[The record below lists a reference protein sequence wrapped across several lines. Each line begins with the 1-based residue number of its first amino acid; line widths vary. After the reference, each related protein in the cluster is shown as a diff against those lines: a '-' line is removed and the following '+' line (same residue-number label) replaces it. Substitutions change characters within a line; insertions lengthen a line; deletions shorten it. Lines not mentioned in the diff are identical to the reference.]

1 MNIRIILNGKKAGL
15 EPVRSAIF
23 KARETGKVEVR
34 ATWEGGDVERL
45 VHEAVHDGCQRVVAA
60 GGDGTVKEV
69 VDAILHLSA
78 DERPELAVMP
88 LGTANDFAT
97 ACTIPADLLSA
108 LQLAQSGNIQ
118 NVDAV
123 KANEHHFMNIA
134 SGGFGA
140 QVTAN
145 TPVALKNF
153 LGGGAYTLSGL
164 VQAVNFSP
172 YHGEIR
178 LPDHSLSNAV
188 IVGAVCNGRQAGGGQ
203 QLAPQAL
210 IDDGLLDLVA
220 LNNFPPEALSQ
231 VVEELLAPD
240 ISGEFVQRF
249 RAPWA
254 EWESDVEMP
263 INLDGEPISS
273 KKIRFEVVPGAIKL
287 VLPEN
292 CPMTKTA

>member
-1 MNIRIILNGKKAGL
+1 MDIRVIINGKKAGL

-23 KARETGKVEVR
+23 KARESGKVEVR

-45 VHEAVHDGCQRVVAA
+45 VHEAVHAGCQRLVAA

-69 VDAILHLSA
+69 ADAMLHLSA

-97 ACTIPADLLSA
+97 ACTIPADHLPA
-108 LQLAQSGNIQ
+108 LHLAQAGKVQ

-123 KANEHHFMNIA
+123 KANEHYFMNVA

-164 VQAVNFSP
+164 VQAVNFAP
-172 YHGEIR
+172 YQGEMH
-178 LPDHSLSNAV
+178 LPDESVRSDV

-203 QLAPQAL
+203 QLAPQA
-210 IDDGLLDLVA
+210 
-220 LNNFPPEALSQ
+220 
-231 VVEELLAPD
+231 
-240 ISGEFVQRF
+240 FVQPHAGDRDPDQPI
-249 RAPWA
+249 RGH
-254 EWESDVEMP
+254 EIGQVE
-263 INLDGEPISS
+263 
-273 KKIRFEVVPGAIKL
+273 
-287 VLPEN
+287 VLS
-292 CPMTKTA
+292 

>member
-1 MNIRIILNGKKAGL
+1 MDIRILLNGKKAGL

-23 KARETGKVEVR
+23 KSRESGKVEVR

-69 VDAILHLSA
+69 ADAILHLSA

-97 ACTIPADLLSA
+97 ACTIPADHLSA
-108 LQLAQSGNIQ
+108 LQLAQSGTAQ

-123 KANEHHFMNIA
+123 KANEHHFMNVA

-164 VQAVNFSP
+164 VQAVNFAP

-178 LPDHSLSNAV
+178 LPDKSLSNAV

-210 IDDGLLDLVA
+210 IDDGMLDVVA
-220 LNNFPPEALSQ
+220 LNHFPADALSQ
-231 VVEELLAPD
+231 VIDELMTPEAN
-240 ISGEFVQRF
+240 GEYVKRF
-249 RAPWA
+249 RVPWV
-254 EWESDVEMP
+254 EWESDIEMP

-273 KKIRFEVVPGAIKL
+273 KKIRFEVKPAAIKL

-292 CPMTKTA
+292 CPMTST

>member
-1 MNIRIILNGKKAGL
+1 MDIRIILNGKKAGL

-23 KARETGKVEVR
+23 KARETGKVDVR

-97 ACTIPADLLSA
+97 ACTIPADLLLA

-178 LPDHSLSNAV
+178 LPEHSLSNAV

-240 ISGEFVQRF
+240 ASGEFVKRF

-287 VLPEN
+287 VLPDN
-292 CPMTKTA
+292 CPMTKNA

>member
-1 MNIRIILNGKKAGL
+1 
-15 EPVRSAIF
+15 
-23 KARETGKVEVR
+23 
-34 ATWEGGDVERL
+34 
-45 VHEAVHDGCQRVVAA
+45 
-60 GGDGTVKEV
+60 
-69 VDAILHLSA
+69 
-78 DERPELAVMP
+78 MP

-97 ACTIPADLLSA
+97 ACTIPVDHLSA
-108 LQLAQSGNIQ
+108 LQLAQAGKVQ

-123 KANEHHFMNIA
+123 KANEHYFMNVA

-164 VQAVNFSP
+164 VQAVNFAP
-172 YHGEIR
+172 YQGEMH
-178 LPDHSLSNAV
+178 LPDESVRSDV

-210 IDDGLLDLVA
+210 INDGLLDIVA
-220 LNNFPPEALSQ
+220 LNHFPAEALSQ
-231 VVEELLAPD
+231 VIDELMMPEAN
-240 ISGEFVQRF
+240 GEYVKRF
-249 RAPWA
+249 RVPWA
-254 EWESDVEMP
+254 EWESEIEMP

-273 KKIRFEVVPGAIKL
+273 KKIRFEIVPAAIKL

-292 CPMTKTA
+292 CPMTSS